1 MNYIYDIYL
10 NLNETLYDFFDW
22 NKNDKMIH
30 IKKIPIII
38 ISTSAIKELI
48 NYKVK
53 INEEFLN
60 DIYNKTELWNFAD
73 KINYCALFSDTTSIL
88 AIEFDSKG
96 NSIKKSYLLI
106 DEELEILEDTK
117 KFKEK
122 NIEYKILD
130 KTNYI
135 FKTRKELREEKFIEN
150 ELKNIENDKL
160 NYIYFEFFGKHEK
173 NKKTILNSINRLSK
187 NSKTYKNLYDILKL
201 TSTTKNK
208 MV

>member
-1 MNYIYDIYL
+1 MCAFFWYNF
-10 NLNETLYDFFDW
+10 DFG
-22 NKNDKMIH
+22 
-30 IKKIPIII
+30 
-38 ISTSAIKELI
+38 
-48 NYKVK
+48 YR
-53 INEEFLN
+53 
-60 DIYNKTELWNFAD
+60 
-73 KINYCALFSDTTSIL
+73 
-88 AIEFDSKG
+88 
-96 NSIKKSYLLI
+96 
-106 DEELEILEDTK
+106 ILEDTK

-160 NYIYFEFFGKHEK
+160 NYIYFECFGKHEK